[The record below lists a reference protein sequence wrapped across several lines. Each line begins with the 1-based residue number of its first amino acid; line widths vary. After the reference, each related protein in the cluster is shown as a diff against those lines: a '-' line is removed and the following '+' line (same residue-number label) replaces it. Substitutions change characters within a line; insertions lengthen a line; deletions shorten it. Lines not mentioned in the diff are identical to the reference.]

1 MRLELLKVLF
11 GSENY
16 MNIRPAHF
24 VNIRFTLDNPRFY
37 KRFKGRR
44 DRRMSSFSQV
54 SLNRGF
60 WGPFKC
66 LVEGLVIP

>member
-24 VNIRFTLDNPRFY
+24 VNIRFTLDNPRLD

-44 DRRMSSFSQV
+44 DRRMNSFSQV
-54 SLNRGF
+54 SSSRVF

>member
-1 MRLELLKVLF
+1 M
-11 GSENY
+11 
-16 MNIRPAHF
+16 
-24 VNIRFTLDNPRFY
+24 NIRFTLDNPRFY